1 MRQSFTANGVD
12 DQIVIR
18 QLVLEFLG
26 RIVDDHISTQFFNKI
41 SVFATSGRGDEGSE
55 VLGNLDG
62 NGTNT
67 ARTGMDQNFI
77 AFFNITLGDQR
88 LPRSQASQR
97 TEAACSWV
105 MLAGLI
111 ASSSS

>member
-1 MRQSFTANGVD
+1 
-12 DQIVIR
+12 
-18 QLVLEFLG
+18 
-26 RIVDDHISTQFFNKI
+26 
-41 SVFATSGRGDEGSE
+41 
-55 VLGNLDG
+55 VLGDLDG

-67 ARTGMDQNFI
+67 ARTSMDQDFV

-97 TEAACSWV
+97 DRGRLFMGNVSGLDRQFV
-105 MLAGLI
+105 FLGLI